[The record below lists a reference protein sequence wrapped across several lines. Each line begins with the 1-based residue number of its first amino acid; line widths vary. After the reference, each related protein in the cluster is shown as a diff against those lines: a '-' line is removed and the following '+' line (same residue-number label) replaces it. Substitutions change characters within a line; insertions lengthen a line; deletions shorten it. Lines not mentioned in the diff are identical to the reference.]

1 MHKLFTGTGLFC
13 TGFILLFF
21 GLINFILSLSIGYYW
36 LSYIL
41 IVTMLIG
48 LFLIAYATVEG
59 DL

>member
-13 TGFILLFF
+13 TGFIMLFF

-48 LFLIAYATVEG
+48 LIIILPTH
-59 DL
+59 